1 MSDREDRR
9 SRQGDLTDVAEAEAS
24 PQEEVSAPRPR
35 SGRLARSTAFFSFA
49 TGLSRIAGL
58 VREIFAASYFGV
70 SGAMSAFTIAFQVPN
85 LVRSLFADAAIQ
97 AAFVPVF
104 TEKLE
109 RGDRREAFALATNLI
124 FVVTLVLGA
133 LTALFILIAPLLM
146 PLFVPASDEVVAD
159 LTVSLSRVLFPI
171 LVLLGVSGMVVGILN
186 SYDRFGA
193 FAVAPFFWNVAI
205 IVVLVGL
212 APAFPEGDQIYA
224 YAIGVLVGTAIQLA
238 IVLYDLRHTPYGL
251 RRALKA
257 PFSGRIREALRDIDV
272 RRVLLLMLPVTI
284 SLGLINF
291 NLVIN
296 STAGFLVSE
305 SAPAAIDKAFRI
317 YMLPQ
322 GVFSVAVATVLFPTL
337 ARFAARGDLDRLRST
352 MASGMRLIILL
363 LVPATAAILVLSEPM
378 IRVVYERGDFGPE
391 ATSLVSTALF
401 WFAFSLPFNGL
412 FLLLTRTFFSLQR
425 PWVPTAIA
433 AGNLAITAAAAFALY
448 GPFGIGGIVA
458 GTAIATAGSV
468 AVQGIVLRRALGRLE
483 LGRLVWTTARVL
495 LASAVLAA
503 VSYEIWNL
511 LDEQLG
517 RGLGGQIV
525 SLGAGLLAGAVVYG
539 VAITLLRIPEAGRI
553 WSLLRRET
561 VTAQAVEAVE
571 SEEGEEEPR
580 KPGPVLEFRSG
591 DRAGERFS
599 IDYDRTTIGR
609 TPEADLFLED
619 RSVSR
624 EHAVIVDTLDG
635 FYIDDLDSR
644 NGTFVNRRRIEAHLL
659 EDGDEIQIGVF
670 RLVFRDE

>member
-1 MSDREDRR
+1 MRDDDDRDAGH
-9 SRQGDLTDVAEAEAS
+9 GDLADLSEAEVAPS
-24 PQEEVSAPRPR
+24 EEVTAPSPR
-35 SGRLARSTAFFSFA
+35 AGRLARSTAFFSFA
-49 TGLSRIAGL
+49 TGMSRIAGL
-58 VREIFAASYFGV
+58 VREIAAASYFGV

-109 RGDRREAFALATNLI
+109 RGERREAFALATNLI

-133 LTALFILIAPLLM
+133 LTALFVLVAPVLM
-146 PLFVPASDEVVAD
+146 PLFVPASDEVVTD
-159 LTVSLSRVLFPI
+159 LTVTLSRILFPI

-212 APAFPEGDQIYA
+212 APAFPEGDEIYA
-224 YAIGVLVGTAIQLA
+224 YAIGVLVGTVVQLA

-257 PFSGRIREALRDIDV
+257 PFSGRIGAAFRDIDV

-296 STAGFLVSE
+296 SVAGFLVSE
-305 SAPAAIDKAFRI
+305 QAPAAIDKAFRI

-337 ARFAARGDLDRLRST
+337 ARFAARGDLDRLRAT

-363 LVPATAAILVLSEPM
+363 LIPATAAILVLAEPM
-378 IRVVYERGDFGPE
+378 VRVVYERGDFGPG
-391 ATSLVSTALF
+391 ATELVSEALF

-448 GPFGIGGIVA
+448 EPFGIGGIVA
-458 GTAIATAGSV
+458 GTAIATAASV
-468 AVQGIVLRRALGRLE
+468 AAQAVILRGALGRLE
-483 LGRLVWTTARVL
+483 LGRLLWTTIR
-495 LASAVLAA
+495 VLAA
-503 VSYEIWNL
+503 SALLAVVSYEIWNL
-511 LDEQLG
+511 LDDELG

-539 VAITLLRIPEAGRI
+539 VAITVLRIPEAARI
-553 WSLLRRET
+553 WSLLRRDRAPE
-561 VTAQAVEAVE
+561 EA
-571 SEEGEEEPR
+571 EPGDQ
-580 KPGPVLEFRSG
+580 PDAEPAPEPDSGPVLVIQSG
-591 DRAGERFS
+591 DRAGERIS
-599 IDYDRTTIGR
+599 IDFDRTTIGR
-609 TPEADLFLED
+609 TSDSDVFLED
-619 RSVSR
+619 ISVSR
-624 EHAVIVDTLDG
+624 EHAVIVDTVDG
-635 FYIDDLDSR
+635 FYIDDRDSR
-644 NGTFVNRRRIEAHLL
+644 NGTFVNRRRIAAHLL

-670 RLVFRDE
+670 KLVFLDE